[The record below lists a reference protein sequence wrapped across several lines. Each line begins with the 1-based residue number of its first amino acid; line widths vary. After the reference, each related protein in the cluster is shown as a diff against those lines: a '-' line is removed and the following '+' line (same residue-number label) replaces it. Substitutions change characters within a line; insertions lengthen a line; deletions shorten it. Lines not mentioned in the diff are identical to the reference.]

1 MMTTP
6 LATDLYQLTMMAGYQ
21 HASITG
27 RSTFELFV
35 RNLPAG
41 RAFLM
46 AAGLEQALDLL
57 GSLRFTA
64 DEIRYL
70 RTVPALGAA
79 PDAFF
84 DDLLPSFRFT
94 GDVWAVA
101 EGEVVFPHEPLLRV
115 TAPAVEAQLV
125 ETALLATLTFQTSI
139 ASKAARIVYA
149 ADGRRVIEF
158 GSRRAHGLDA
168 ALHAARAAY
177 VAGCAATSNV
187 EAGYRYQIPLS
198 GTMAHSWVMS
208 FAREIEAFRAYL
220 ALFGERT
227 TILIDTYDT
236 VAAAHA
242 IVGAGLR
249 PGSVRLDSGDL
260 VALSREVRGVL
271 DAGGLMETRIIVS
284 GDLDEHRIA
293 QLLADAAPIDAFGVG
308 TALSTSSDAP
318 ALGGVYKLVEIERHD
333 AMAPVLKLSAGKRT
347 LPGSKQVW
355 RLSQN
360 GRAAGDVLALA
371 SEPSPGGRPLLSQV
385 MRGGLRLQPPPGI
398 EDVRRH
404 AADAV
409 SELPDG
415 FRRLQEWDAY
425 PVRPSKA
432 LEEEA
437 LRAEADR
444 RA

>member
-6 LATDLYQLTMMAGYQ
+6 LATDLYQLTMMAAYQ
-21 HASITG
+21 HAGITG

-35 RNLPAG
+35 RNLPGG
-41 RAFLM
+41 RAFL
-46 AAGLEQALDLL
+46 AALGLEQALDVLE
-57 GSLRFTA
+57 SLRFSA

-70 RTVPALGAA
+70 RTVPALAAA

-84 DDLLPSFRFT
+84 DELLPSFRFT

-101 EGEVVFPHEPLLRV
+101 EGEVVFPHEPMLRV

-125 ETALLATLTFQTSI
+125 ETALLATITFQTSI
-139 ASKAARIVYA
+139 ASKTARIVRA
-149 ADGRRVIEF
+149 AEGRPVIEF

-177 VAGCAATSNV
+177 VAGCSGTSNV
-187 EAGYRYQIPLS
+187 QAGYRFGIPIS

-208 FAREIEAFRAYL
+208 FAREIDAFRAYL

-227 TILIDTYDT
+227 TVLIDTYDT
-236 VAAAHA
+236 VAAARA
-242 IVGAGLR
+242 IVNAGLR
-249 PGSVRLDSGDL
+249 PGSVRLDSGDF
-260 VALSREVRGVL
+260 VALSREVRRVL
-271 DAGGLMETRIIVS
+271 DAGGLPDTRIFVS

-308 TALSTSSDAP
+308 TSLSTSSDAP
-318 ALGGVYKLVEIERHD
+318 ALGGVYKLVEIERD
-333 AMAPVLKLSAGKRT
+333 GVMAPVLKLSAGKRT

-355 RLSQN
+355 RLSQD
-360 GRAAGDVLALA
+360 GRATGDVLALA

-385 MRGGLRLQPPPGI
+385 MRDGQRLHASPGI
-398 EDVRRH
+398 EEVRRH

-409 SELPDG
+409 RELPDEL
-415 FRRLQEWDAY
+415 RRLQEWDAY
-425 PVRPSKA
+425 PVRPSEA
-432 LEEEA
+432 LEE
-437 LRAEADR
+437 LTSRAKAVR
-444 RA
+444 RD

>member
-21 HASITG
+21 HAGITG

-41 RAFLM
+41 RAFLVT
-46 AAGLEQALDLL
+46 AGLEQALDLL
-57 GSLRFTA
+57 ESLRFTA

-70 RTVPALGAA
+70 RTVPALAAA

-115 TAPAVEAQLV
+115 TGPALQAQLV
-125 ETALLATLTFQTSI
+125 ETALLATVTFQTSI
-139 ASKAARIVYA
+139 ASKAARMLA
-149 ADGRRVIEF
+149 AAEGRPVIEF

-187 EAGYRYQIPLS
+187 EAGYRYGIPVS

-208 FAREIEAFRAYL
+208 FAHEIDAMRAYL
-220 ALFGERT
+220 DLFGERT
-227 TILIDTYDT
+227 TVLIDTYDT

-242 IVGAGLR
+242 IVLAGLR

-260 VALSREVRGVL
+260 VTLSREVRRVL
-271 DAGGLMETRIIVS
+271 NEGGLEATRIIVS

-318 ALGGVYKLVEIERHD
+318 ALGGVYKLVEIERDD

-347 LPGSKQVW
+347 MPGSKQVW
-355 RLSQN
+355 RLLQN
-360 GRAAGDVLALA
+360 GRTAGDVLALA

-385 MRGGLRLQPPPGI
+385 MRGGERLHPSPGI
-398 EDVRRH
+398 EEVRRH
-404 AADAV
+404 AADALR
-409 SELPDG
+409 ELPDG
-415 FRRLQEWDAY
+415 LRRLQHWDAY
-425 PVRPSKA
+425 PVRPS
-432 LEEEA
+432 EA
-437 LRAEADR
+437 LQALASQAEAVR
-444 RA
+444 RD